1 MTGDMSNWHNIWKNK
16 NKVENDMAFKEYM
29 MKCQQVHSKNGGTCT
44 SFINDIEFELPY
56 EILGKLFE

>member
-29 MKCQQVHSKNGGTCT
+29 MKC
-44 SFINDIEFELPY
+44 
-56 EILGKLFE
+56 